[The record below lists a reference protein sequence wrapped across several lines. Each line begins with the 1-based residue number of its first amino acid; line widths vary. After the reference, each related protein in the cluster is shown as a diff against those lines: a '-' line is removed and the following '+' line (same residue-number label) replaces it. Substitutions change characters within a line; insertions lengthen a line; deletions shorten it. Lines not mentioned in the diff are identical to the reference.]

1 MLVAYDVGN
10 DRRRGRVAAA
20 LGQWGRRIQ
29 YSVFLLVR
37 GGAEEVT
44 QALSP
49 LVEGDQDRVRIQ
61 PLCATCEAKA
71 IELGAGAA
79 GSPSGDYRLY

>member
-10 DRRRGRVAAA
+10 DRRRGRVAGA

-37 GGAEEVT
+37 GSADEVMRV
-44 QALSP
+44 LSP

-71 IELGAGAA
+71 IELGSGVAGC
-79 GSPSGDYRLY
+79 PSGDYRLY